1 MKEEKNKAV
10 VRRYIEEVLNA
21 GKFEL
26 IDTFFGDT
34 LRPQVKKIAR
44 ELHTTFPDMHETI
57 HDLIAE
63 GDTVMAYWTFRGTQ
77 QGEFLDIA
85 GTGKAVEFPG
95 FSIYYLKDGIIEDDF
110 ALLDLYSALQQLG
123 AQMVPPK

>member
-1 MKEEKNKAV
+1 MNEEKNKAV
-10 VRRYIEEVLNA
+10 VRRYIEEVLNE

-26 IDTFFGDT
+26 IDTFFGDK

-77 QGEFLDIA
+77 QGQFLNVPP
-85 GTGKAVEFPG
+85 TGKPVEFTG
-95 FSIYYLKDGIIEDDF
+95 FSIYYLKDGIIEDDL

-123 AQMVPPK
+123 ARVLPPA